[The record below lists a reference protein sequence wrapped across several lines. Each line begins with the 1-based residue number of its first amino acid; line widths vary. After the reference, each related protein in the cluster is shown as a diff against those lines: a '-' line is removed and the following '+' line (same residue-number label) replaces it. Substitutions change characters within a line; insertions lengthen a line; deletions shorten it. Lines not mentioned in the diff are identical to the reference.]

1 MNSMYA
7 INLCEIIKQM
17 ASINSVKMETLSI
30 NNNISSYMGEFQRPI
45 QSSKVTYKPVLNIFQ
60 FSPKKKNEKT
70 KPGLFL

>member
-1 MNSMYA
+1 
-7 INLCEIIKQM
+7 
-17 ASINSVKMETLSI
+17 
-30 NNNISSYMGEFQRPI
+30 MGEFQRPI

>member
-30 NNNISSYMGEFQRPI
+30 NNNTSSYMGEFQRPI
-45 QSSKVTYKPVLNIFQ
+45 QSS
-60 FSPKKKNEKT
+60 
-70 KPGLFL
+70 